1 MKTIKNLEFYRYGN
15 TIVASYIKEGR
26 LGVYSLAPTAHE
38 FERNLPI
45 LAEIHFDRSGLAEK
59 ITRKDFMKRAT
70 ERGVK
75 ELPLEIMPAKKAVD
89 SKKHTAKKPAN
100 QAVLSS

>member
-1 MKTIKNLEFYRYGN
+1 MKTPKIEFYRYGN
-15 TIVASYIKEGR
+15 SIVASYRSEGR
-26 LGVYSLAPTAHE
+26 LSAYSLAPTAQE

-89 SKKHTAKKPAN
+89 TKKHTAKKPAN
-100 QAVLSS
+100 QAVLST